1 MKTTNLL
8 KILGLSFLFASILVA
23 CKPKM
28 DDAKDACVCKLDCC
42 KEKCCQGKDC
52 ADCKSCGA
60 SKDTACSSDKKA
72 CCKDTTKCEMDE
84 KACCKSA
91 KESGKDCTKCKETSS
106 NSINKKQSEKSG
118 SSLNMENANYF
129 CPMKCEGGFSNA
141 PSKCVKCGMDLKKRV
156 I

>member
-1 MKTTNLL
+1 
-8 KILGLSFLFASILVA
+8 
-23 CKPKM
+23 M
-28 DDAKDACVCKLDCC
+28 DDAKDVCVCKLDCC

-60 SKDTACSSDKKA
+60 SKDTACSSDKKPA
-72 CCKDTTKCEMDE
+72 
-84 KACCKSA
+84 A
-91 KESGKDCTKCKETSS
+91 KTLLNAKWMKRRAVNQQKKVETIAI
-106 NSINKKQSEKSG
+106 NAKKHPPLPSIKKSEKSG